1 MVDKK
6 EIRELMKKM
15 VLHLNNVVTSRQ
27 KVRILGGLESLL
39 ILVCELPSSG
49 PLPYKNIKVEVTNF
63 WGKTSIVTEKETY
76 KELIMRKVGN
86 FI

>member
-6 EIRELMKKM
+6 EIRELMKRM
-15 VLHLNNVVTSRQ
+15 VLHLHNTTTPRQ

-39 ILVCELPSSG
+39 ILVGELPSSG

-63 WGKTSIVTEKETY
+63 WGKTSIITERETY
-76 KELIMRKVGN
+76 KELIIRKLDK
-86 FI
+86 FL